1 MFGIGMPELIV
12 ILVVALV
19 VLGPKRLP
27 EMARSIGKALAELRR
42 QTSDVVDELQLNTM
56 LDDEPQRRGAT
67 ASKPTA
73 TATPAAPAATPR
85 PDPPPG
91 STT

>member
-27 EMARSIGKALAELRR
+27 EVARTLGKAMAELRR
-42 QTSDVVDELQLNTM
+42 QTSDIVEEFQVHTM
-56 LDDEPQRRGAT
+56 LDDEKPRRPKPAPPAT
-67 ASKPTA
+67 PTA
-73 TATPAAPAATPR
+73 TTATVPR
-85 PDPPPG
+85 DKPDEPG
-91 STT
+91 AGSA

>member
-27 EMARSIGKALAELRR
+27 EVARSIGKAISELRR
-42 QTSDVVDELQLNTM
+42 QTSDVVEELQLHTM
-56 LDDEPQRRGAT
+56 LDDDAARRPPGASSRT
-67 ASKPTA
+67 AA
-73 TATPAAPAATPR
+73 PAAPEAPATPR
-85 PDPPPG
+85 PDPPSSPRA
-91 STT
+91 

>member
-27 EMARSIGKALAELRR
+27 EMARSIGKALGELRR
-42 QTSDVVDELQLNTM
+42 QTSDIVDELQLNTM
-56 LDDEPQRRGAT
+56 LDDEPARA
-67 ASKPTA
+67 AKAPKP